1 MSHATDKALVN
12 RLKRA
17 NGHLARIATMV
28 EENRSALDIAQQL
41 QAVIAALEKA
51 KTVLVAHHIEHHL
64 EEAVGDLPG
73 ETRQMLL
80 QISELARYL

>member
-12 RLKRA
+12 RLRRA
-17 NGHLARIATMV
+17 NGHLARIATMI

-41 QAVIAALEKA
+41 QAVIAALGKA

-64 EEAVGDLPG
+64 EEAVEELPA
-73 ETRQMLL
+73 ETRQMLTK
-80 QISELARYL
+80 ISELAKYL

>member
-12 RLKRA
+12 RLRRA

-41 QAVIAALEKA
+41 QAVIGALDKA
-51 KTVLVAHHIEHHL
+51 RTVLVSHHIEHHL
-64 EEAVGDLPG
+64 EEAVGELTP
-73 ETRQMLL
+73 EARQMLARL
-80 QISELARYL
+80 SELARFL

>member
-12 RLKRA
+12 RLRRA

-28 EENRSALDIAQQL
+28 EENRSALDVAQQL
-41 QAVIAALEKA
+41 RAVIAALEKA

-64 EEAVGDLPG
+64 EEAVGNLPA
-73 ETRQMLL
+73 ETRQLL
-80 QISELARYL
+80 VQISELARYL

>member
-12 RLKRA
+12 RLRRA

-41 QAVIAALEKA
+41 QAVIAALWKA
-51 KTVLVAHHIEHHL
+51 KSVLIADHIEHHL
-64 EEAVGDLPG
+64 EEAVGEFPAD
-73 ETRQMLL
+73 TRQVLV
-80 QISELARYL
+80 QISELAKYL

>member
-12 RLKRA
+12 RLRRA

-41 QAVIAALEKA
+41 QAVIGALDKA
-51 KTVLVAHHIEHHL
+51 RTVLVSHHIEHHL
-64 EEAVGDLPG
+64 EEAVGELTP
-73 ETRQMLL
+73 ETRQMLARL
-80 QISELARYL
+80 AELARFL